1 MSVPTDDTG
10 FWARLNNGLNSGSLM
25 NDPLMGLAEGLLQ
38 AAGPSRMPTS
48 LGQALGTGLQ
58 TGQQFQQAGL
68 QNAMQQLMLGR
79 TGMQLG
85 MLKDALGQTNS
96 PNQPTA
102 LPAQPQ
108 TNNAAAP
115 QQNASALNG
124 ALGSLGL
131 FSSPDQM
138 QNALLNPSITGGA
151 SALSPTPQMP
161 QQTTQNMPSI
171 QQTSPIQ
178 AQQPIALPRFD
189 PYRDPEYVHDM
200 KMAQVMDMMQ
210 PGTGAAYA
218 SAGQQRLQDLNNQTL
233 NVTGD
238 QAKQLIPG
246 GLIPGQSIKYHPAT
260 GDYSVVGD
268 AAWKDITYTDPVD
281 GQTKHVLWN
290 QQSNQFKAIPGVTG
304 SMPGTTPAGT
314 PPTPSHIPPQVI
326 KAYPGIGDTPGI
338 EKIPAEYL
346 PMVSKIAAGDQD
358 LPTSAKRS
366 PVFEKNLTNWITT
379 INPDWKEQNYS
390 LYGKQM
396 ESLTSGADAKKL
408 DPLNTIEGHLDT
420 YRQSMQALNN
430 GNTQLANKLGN
441 AVGLQLGRGPQAAV
455 AAVKQLVSGE
465 LAKAV
470 SGGSVGEG
478 DRDQANAV
486 LASYNSPDQTDAVL
500 QKIQQ
505 LIGGKL
511 AAIRQRYAPNGLGGY
526 FDMRLNK
533 AAFSAMNDAVQNQT
547 NAPTAPGLPQGW
559 SVQVH

>member
-1 MSVPTDDTG
+1 MSVSPDDVG
-10 FWARLNNGLNSGSLM
+10 FWARLNQGLNSGSLM
-25 NDPLMGLAEGLLQ
+25 SDPLIGLASGLLQ
-38 AAGPSRMPTS
+38 AGGPSRMPTS
-48 LGQALGTGLQ
+48 LGQALGAGLQ

-68 QNAMQQLMLGR
+68 QNQMQRLMLGK
-79 TGMQLG
+79 TAAQMQ
-85 MLKDALGQTNS
+85 MLQSALSGQDPSQQTS
-96 PNQPTA
+96 QPP
-102 LPAQPQ
+102 LQ
-108 TNNAAAP
+108 TAAP
-115 QQNASALNG
+115 QANG
-124 ALGSLGL
+124 IGL
-131 FSSPDQM
+131 FSSGQDIG
-138 QNALLNPSITGGA
+138 NALLNPAPNIPA
-151 SALSPTPQMP
+151 QA
-161 QQTTQNMPSI
+161 TQNMPYKPAI
-171 QQTSPIQ
+171 PQTASMNSPDVNQ
-178 AQQPIALPRFD
+178 AMGLPRID
-189 PYRDPEYVHDM
+189 PYQDPIYARNQ
-200 KMAQVMDMMQ
+200 KLAQVMDMMQ
-210 PGTGAAYA
+210 PGSGAGYA
-218 SAGQQRLQDLNNQTL
+218 AAAQQRLQDLNNQTINL
-233 NVTGD
+233 SGD

-290 QQSNQFKAIPGVTG
+290 QQSNQFKSIPGVTG
-304 SMPGTTPAGT
+304 TMPATTPTGQI
-314 PPTPSHIPPQVI
+314 PTPAHIPPQVI
-326 KAYPGIGDTPGI
+326 KEYPGIGDTPGI
-338 EKIPAEYL
+338 EKIPAQYL
-346 PMVSKIAAGDQD
+346 PMVAKIAAGESDM
-358 LPTSAKRS
+358 PTSAKRN
-366 PVFEKNLTNWITT
+366 PTFESNLTGWITT
-379 INPDWKEQNYS
+379 INPDWKQQNYGI
-390 LYGKQM
+390 YTKQM

-441 AVGLQLGRGPQAAV
+441 AVGLQLGKGPQAAV

-533 AAFSAMNDAVQNQT
+533 AAFSAMNDAGQT
-547 NAPTAPGLPQGW
+547 SAPASTGLPQGW